1 MYLENRKTR
10 IGLLLFGADRFRKIG
25 EGTSKGSYAKRQLG
39 EAKKI
44 QEELE
49 KQGTVIYPG
58 ICYTE
63 SDIQQDIKLFFQESV
78 DYIFVTHLSWTED
91 RNWIRFL
98 RDMPEVPV
106 LFASITRDRIPFENT
121 FSDDNFCQLLVCNG
135 LVGTMEASGS
145 AVRYKR
151 NMLETVSGTMEQVM
165 TKAKAFGGAARAR
178 GILRES
184 KIGLLGPYNEVMW
197 STYVD
202 PYRVFMDIGPELH
215 FYSVGQLV
223 QQVQMVS
230 EEAVETAVKELEASY
245 PKYGEVDPE
254 YFRASVRASIGF
266 QQFYQ
271 KTGVDVMILNDI
283 DQELLE
289 ELGLRPG
296 FVWVGDSKDAVIV
309 PEGDIGSGI
318 AVYLLRILSGKQVN
332 YIEPFYIKHDKQE
345 IAVAHGGPNDYRD
358 PNGTCLIGADERY
371 KNSGLKYGGAPIAWY
386 VFPPGDVTLLHM
398 SQSAEGFKLVAS
410 SAESLP
416 SEHYMSSYSHG
427 LIRPKNSSCEEWVGA
442 LMKIGVTQ
450 HSGMVPGDYQEEIQL
465 FAKIM
470 GFEHHQL

>member
-1 MYLENRKTR
+1 MNLEKRKAR

-25 EGTSKGSYAKRQLG
+25 EGTKAGSYATRQIG
-39 EAKKI
+39 EAEKI
-44 QEELE
+44 REQLSRL
-49 KQGTVIYPG
+49 GTVVYPG

-63 SDIQQDIKLFFQESV
+63 AEIKVYMKTFHQEDV
-78 DYIFVTHLSWTED
+78 DYIFVSHLSWTED

-98 RDMPEVPV
+98 RDMPEVPI
-106 LFASITRDRIPFENT
+106 LFASITRERIPFENT
-121 FSDDNFCQLLVCNG
+121 FTDDNFCQLLVCNG

-145 AVRYKR
+145 ATRFGRK
-151 NMLETVSGTMEQVM
+151 MLETVSGTMDQVIAY
-165 TKAKAFGGAARAR
+165 AKKFGAAARAR

-184 KIGLLGPYNEVMW
+184 TIGLLGPYNEVMW

-202 PYRVFMDIGPELH
+202 PYRVFMNIGPELH

-223 QQVQMVS
+223 QQINQVS
-230 EEAVETAVKELEASY
+230 DEDVERIMKQLEASY
-245 PKYGEVDPE
+245 EKHGQTDPE
-254 YFRASVRASIGF
+254 FFRASVRASIGF
-266 QQFYQ
+266 KRFYQ
-271 KTGVDVMILNDI
+271 KTGVDCMVLNDI

-296 FVWVGDSKDAVIV
+296 FVWSADEEDAVIV

-358 PNGTCLIGADERY
+358 PKGTCLIGADERY
-371 KNSGLKYGGAPIAWY
+371 RNSGLKYGGAPIAWY

-398 SQSAEGFKLVAS
+398 SQSADGFKLVAS
-410 SAESLP
+410 PAESLP

-427 LIRPKNSSCEEWVGA
+427 LIRPKNSTCEEWVGK
-442 LMKIGVTQ
+442 LMQIGVTQ
-450 HSGMVPGDYQEEIQL
+450 HSGMVLGDYLEEIRL
-465 FAKIM
+465 FSEIM
-470 GFEHHQL
+470 GFEYHQL